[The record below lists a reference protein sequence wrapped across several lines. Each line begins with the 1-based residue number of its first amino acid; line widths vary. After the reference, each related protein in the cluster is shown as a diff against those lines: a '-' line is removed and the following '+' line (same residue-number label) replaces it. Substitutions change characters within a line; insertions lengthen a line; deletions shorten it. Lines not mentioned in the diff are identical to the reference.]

1 MQLRSLL
8 SLSLVAAT
16 VLAAPV
22 PVPAAAALA
31 RKRDLASIQAALNTI
46 NSALQGL
53 DNSVK
58 ATESVTIGG
67 GIQLLGAVGAVKSSI
82 QDATTQVQASQTL
95 DRRDA
100 RNLKAATDALTNNVK
115 VTINDVIAKKRLV
128 DSLGATPL
136 VAVALED
143 QKSASVAL
151 AQALVS
157 KVPPELTADAQKS
170 AAALST
176 VLDQGIGIFGGT
188 TVTKAGPG
196 AAAGAGAGAGAGAA
210 SVPVGAVTLCQFV
223 DPANAATEVPVASKT
238 PVAAGAAAVPAA
250 PVSAPA
256 AVPAAPFAP
265 PAGTGDLLK
274 SFMGF
279 FGGLMKH

>member
-22 PVPAAAALA
+22 PATAAAAAA

-58 ATESVTIGG
+58 ATTSVTIGG
-67 GIQLLGAVGAVKSSI
+67 GIQLIGAVGSVKTSI
-82 QDATTQVQASQTL
+82 QDATTQVQASQPL
-95 DRRDA
+95 NNQDA

-115 VTINDVIAKKRLV
+115 VTINDVVAKKSLV

-136 VAVALED
+136 VAVALQD
-143 QKSASVAL
+143 QKTASVAL

-157 KVPPELTADAQKS
+157 KVPPELNADAQKS
-170 AAALST
+170 ATALST

-188 TVTKAGPG
+188 TVAP
-196 AAAGAGAGAGAGAA
+196 AAGADGAA
-210 SVPVGAVTLCQFV
+210 SAGATTVCQVV
-223 DPANAATEVPVASKT
+223 DPATGAASA
-238 PVAAGAAAVPAA
+238 PVAADAAAAA
-250 PVSAPA
+250 AAAPA
-256 AVPAAPFAP
+256 AA
-265 PAGTGDLLK
+265 PAGGGGLL
-274 SFMGF
+274 
-279 FGGLMKH
+279 GGLMGFLGGLLKH